1 MNQYVGLDVSQKE
14 TAAGVVGR
22 MRAPR
27 VGLTRSATL
36 INGIG
41 QLRRTRGGPALPR
54 VAVQSATE
62 RPTAPPRLMRGLK
75 VRAYF
80 AIKRNKSF
88 CGA

>member
-1 MNQYVGLDVSQKE
+1 MNQYVRLDVSQKE

-22 MRAPR
+22 MRVPS
-27 VGLTRSATL
+27 VGPTRSATL

-62 RPTAPPRLMRGLK
+62 RTTAPPRLTLGLK
-75 VRAYF
+75 GL
-80 AIKRNKSF
+80 SLF
-88 CGA
+88 CH